1 MPLPERHYTVSVL
14 FSGTYSRSTLYK
26 RTQLHYFSVL
36 TLSKSVKPSSLSLFI
51 CMMGTII
58 LTSRVVMRIK
68 TINVNVLEHNRFS
81 IHISSLSHPLCQGL
95 CIAHFCIP
103 HHPLEYTWHF
113 SACLIQDGSMNG
125 WKVNYMAY
133 EKNC

>member
-14 FSGTYSRSTLYK
+14 FSGTYSCSTLYK

-95 CIAHFCIP
+95 CICSFLHPPSPSRIHLAFFCLLNSRWINEWMEGKL
-103 HHPLEYTWHF
+103 HGL
-113 SACLIQDGSMNG
+113 
-125 WKVNYMAY
+125 
-133 EKNC
+133 